1 MMKEAPELRTRKAQW
16 NPVYW
21 VRGLRHTG
29 AVTFQ
34 QAGNPKGKKVGM
46 GILKIRN
53 VVSIFGKICFIPCIV
68 IAGLVGCDTSIG
80 EDPEPGHL
88 GDSFTLPGGMI
99 ENWSAQQPV
108 TVTSAPF
115 EGITFT
121 IGPDGRIPDNITVE
135 VPDEEYLGSEH
146 FDSKNFADARWAV
159 IRVLEDSDGVSV
171 IRKALPFTF
180 IEWVYVDQDTVGND
194 RFEGL
199 ELKRGWN
206 QVIEISDGENGEFK
220 IGDEPRGTRWENLS
234 ER

>member
-1 MMKEAPELRTRKAQW
+1 
-16 NPVYW
+16 
-21 VRGLRHTG
+21 
-29 AVTFQ
+29 
-34 QAGNPKGKKVGM
+34 M
-46 GILKIRN
+46 GILKKRN

-68 IAGLVGCDTSIG
+68 IAGFAGCDTSIG
-80 EDPEPGHL
+80 ENPEPGRL

-99 ENWSAQQPV
+99 ESWNAQQPV

-115 EGITFT
+115 GGITFT
-121 IGPDGRIPDNITVE
+121 IGPDRRIPDNITVE

-146 FDSKNFADARWAV
+146 FVGKNFANARGAV
-159 IRVLEDSDGVSV
+159 IRVLVSEDSDAISV

-199 ELKRGWN
+199 VLKRGWN
-206 QVIEISDGENGEFK
+206 QVIEISDGENGEFE

>member
-1 MMKEAPELRTRKAQW
+1 MINDALRKAQR

-29 AVTFQ
+29 AVTFH
-34 QAGNPKGKKVGM
+34 QAEHPKGKKVGM

-53 VVSIFGKICFIPCIV
+53 VVSFFGKICFIPCIV

-80 EDPEPGHL
+80 EDPEPGRL
-88 GDSFTLPGGMI
+88 GDSFTLPGGVI
-99 ENWSAQQPV
+99 ENWRAQQPV

-115 EGITFT
+115 GGITFT

-135 VPDEEYLGSEH
+135 VPDEENLGSEH
-146 FDSKNFADARWAV
+146 SDSKNFADARGAV
-159 IRVLEDSDGVSV
+159 IRVLEDSGAVSV

-180 IEWVYVDQDTVGND
+180 IEWVYVDQDAVGND

-206 QVIEISDGENGEFK
+206 QVIEISDGENGECE

-234 ER
+234 DG